1 MALKINNQIDA
12 SNITMQDGSNLEN
25 TKIDLDA
32 QIQTISNKLESF
44 GFIENAS
51 AQPYALSA
59 DSTVAYVRFNVG
71 NQYSGMN
78 VIATSVLIP
87 GTPYNNICN
96 ITVSGVNSSGVI
108 EVEIFGIGFV
118 SAHNFVLNFLL
129 FK

>member
-59 DSTVAYVRFNVG
+59 DTTVAYIRFNVG

-87 GTPYNNICN
+87 GTPYNNINN

-118 SAHNFVLNFLL
+118 PAHNFVLNFLL

>member
-12 SNITMQDGSNLEN
+12 SNVIMQDGSNAE
-25 TKIDLDA
+25 TKL
-32 QIQTISNKLESF
+32 QTITNKLQSF
-44 GFIENAS
+44 GFVENAS

-87 GTPYNNICN
+87 NTPYNNINN

>member
-1 MALKINNQIDA
+1 MDLLK
-12 SNITMQDGSNLEN
+12 
-25 TKIDLDA
+25 
-32 QIQTISNKLESF
+32 
-44 GFIENAS
+44 NAS

-59 DSTVAYVRFNVG
+59 DATVAYARFNVG
-71 NQYSGMN
+71 QQFANMN

-87 GTPYNNICN
+87 GTPYNNIHN